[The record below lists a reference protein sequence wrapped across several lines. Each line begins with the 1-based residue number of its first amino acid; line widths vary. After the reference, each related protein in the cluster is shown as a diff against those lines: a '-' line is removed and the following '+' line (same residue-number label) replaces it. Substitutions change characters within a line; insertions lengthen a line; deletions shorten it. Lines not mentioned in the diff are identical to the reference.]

1 MVEMNLHVS
10 VISINVRGLYLLL
23 KKSLLG
29 SENKETERLSHIT
42 DKRYTLV
49 KWLSNAENEEM

>member
-1 MVEMNLHVS
+1 MNLHVS